1 MKDKNFLVKFTPEE
15 YKTMISLII
24 LLRHIVVFY
33 PEHFEN
39 IDELMNDIEASYLL
53 LHNSKYKRGVI

>member
-1 MKDKNFLVKFTPEE
+1 MKDKNFFVKFTPEE

-24 LLRHIVVFY
+24 LLRHVVVFC

-39 IDELMNDIEASYLL
+39 IVELMNDIEASYLL